1 MQLRE
6 FINDAILQNSKYRNK
21 KSYLLDHEEVQV
33 AKNMVKV
40 LRPFKEMTIMLSES
54 KLTNSHAL
62 PILFYLQSNLK
73 NLETDTRDLIKMKS
87 LLRECLNFYITKF
100 GLLSNVTLICST
112 FLDPVNKKFSFA
124 DQIGDISPAQFIE
137 TAKDFIRKRN
147 DKINTNLIRN
157 QIKKPN
163 LENKMNSSYKSFLT
177 QSLERSK
184 MPNSN
189 MSIEEEIASYELL
202 PVSTDTTFSIFW
214 SQNEKKLPLL
224 AQIVRSVCC
233 APPTTVSS
241 EQDFSMGSDIVT
253 QKRNKLSDKRVECL
267 SFLKR
272 NLSREFSY
280 ES

>member
-21 KSYLLDHEEVQV
+21 KSYLLDHEEVQI

-73 NLETDTRDLIKMKS
+73 SLETDTRDLIKMKS

-124 DQIGDISPAQFIE
+124 DQIGDISPAVY
-137 TAKDFIRKRN
+137 RNGKRFY
-147 DKINTNLIRN
+147 
-157 QIKKPN
+157 KK
-163 LENKMNSSYKSFLT
+163 T
-177 QSLERSK
+177 
-184 MPNSN
+184 
-189 MSIEEEIASYELL
+189 
-202 PVSTDTTFSIFW
+202 
-214 SQNEKKLPLL
+214 
-224 AQIVRSVCC
+224 
-233 APPTTVSS
+233 
-241 EQDFSMGSDIVT
+241 
-253 QKRNKLSDKRVECL
+253 
-267 SFLKR
+267 
-272 NLSREFSY
+272 
-280 ES
+280 

>member
-1 MQLRE
+1 MNLLT
-6 FINDAILQNSKYRNK
+6 FI
-21 KSYLLDHEEVQV
+21 
-33 AKNMVKV
+33 
-40 LRPFKEMTIMLSES
+40 
-54 KLTNSHAL
+54 
-62 PILFYLQSNLK
+62 
-73 NLETDTRDLIKMKS
+73 
-87 LLRECLNFYITKF
+87 
-100 GLLSNVTLICST
+100 
-112 FLDPVNKKFSFA
+112 
-124 DQIGDISPAQFIE
+124 
-137 TAKDFIRKRN
+137 
-147 DKINTNLIRN
+147 
-157 QIKKPN
+157 
-163 LENKMNSSYKSFLT
+163 
-177 QSLERSK
+177 RSK

-189 MSIEEEIASYELL
+189 MSIEEEIASYELI